1 MEVTTLKKCLFFS
14 LLCCLL
20 FLCGCRSLKKAVPP
34 EDNIQKLNE
43 SEDREFG
50 ENSQK
55 INDSKPMNSASD
67 RFPEKK
73 VKEDGKGTEL
83 EPHLR
88 EKPSSKGYTVK
99 VDISEQKV
107 YVYKDGSLIREMIC
121 STGME
126 GKDTP
131 VGNFKINHR
140 DTWFYS
146 HKFNQG
152 GMYWVGFIGKEYLFH
167 SVPADENGKIIKEE
181 AEKLGTPASHG
192 CVRLSLEDA
201 KWFYE
206 TIPDGTDVIIVE

>member
-1 MEVTTLKKCLFFS
+1 MKKYVFFS

-20 FLCGCRSLKKAVPP
+20 FLWGCRTLKKVVPP
-34 EDNIQKLNE
+34 EDNIPKLNE
-43 SEDREFG
+43 SEDGRVG

-55 INDSKPMNSASD
+55 INGSKSMSSESGHS
-67 RFPEKK
+67 PEKK
-73 VKEDGKGTEL
+73 DEGDEKGTEL
-83 EPHLR
+83 RPHLR
-88 EKPSSKGYTVK
+88 EKPSSKGYAVK

-107 YVYKDGSLIREMIC
+107 YIYKDGSLVREMIC

-206 TIPDGTDVIIVE
+206 TIPDGTEVIIVE